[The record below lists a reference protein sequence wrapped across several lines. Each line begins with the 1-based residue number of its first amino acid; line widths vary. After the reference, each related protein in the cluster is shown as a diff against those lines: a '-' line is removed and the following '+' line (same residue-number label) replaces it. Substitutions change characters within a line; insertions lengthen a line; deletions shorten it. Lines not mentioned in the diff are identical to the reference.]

1 MRKRGMLAAVSA
13 GVMVAS
19 LAACGGATVDS
30 DDVTESGATS
40 TTAAASTGAT
50 DATATATTSA
60 STATVTERS
69 TSIREGSYE
78 DQPAREVDAPATMVP
93 TYSPQ
98 EQAYLDHLKESGVN
112 VDGIEDQLTATG
124 ATVCAN
130 DPITRDA
137 VAGQLVEQRRTDMDA
152 SAVAALLSDTARA
165 NLCS

>member
-1 MRKRGMLAAVSA
+1 MRKFAFCLATFASA
-13 GVMVAS
+13 AT

-30 DDVTESGATS
+30 DDVTESVATS